1 MAKLKEYQFPG
12 GDHDTRRSAAAA
24 VNVNVNGNLG
34 KSKVLQAVVL
44 DVVVTLER
52 LRHSREPPIC
62 GKVAVSEQRK
72 QNAPHT
78 RSPTSQSEQKALY

>member
-44 DVVVTLER
+44 DVVTLER

-72 QNAPHT
+72 QNALHS